1 MEEQTLSWEFP
12 YEIALA
18 LKAAYPAQDLES
30 LSLNRLHEMIL
41 GLPCFQDDPSLVNDD
56 LLMSIYQDWYEE
68 ILHEQE

>member
-1 MEEQTLSWEFP
+1 MEKQTLSWEFP

-18 LKAAYPAQDLES
+18 LKEAHPTQDLET
-30 LSLNRLHEMIL
+30 LSLNHLQEMIL
-41 GLPCFQDDPSLVNDD
+41 ALPHFQDDASLLNDD